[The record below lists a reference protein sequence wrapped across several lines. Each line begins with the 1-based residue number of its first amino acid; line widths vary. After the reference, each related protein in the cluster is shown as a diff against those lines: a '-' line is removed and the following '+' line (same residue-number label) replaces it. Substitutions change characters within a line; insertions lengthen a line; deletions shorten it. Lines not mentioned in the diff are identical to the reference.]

1 MNGYILRKKIKGPMD
16 YRIKKEVEKIDEESN
31 Q

>member
-1 MNGYILRKKIKGPMD
+1 MNGYILRKKVPID
-16 YRIKKEVEKIDEESN
+16 YRIKKEFEKIDEETN